1 MGPDVTKEA
10 SEWYDSQLRSCMSD
24 MFGELTDEA
33 WALATLPTYL
43 GGRGVVSAVQ
53 SRHAAH
59 TASWFAAFHN
69 ISRCFPSAVTVT
81 PRDITT
87 SSLPF
92 AVSLRLAH
100 SRCAASL
107 TTVSDNVNGLPLPPA
122 VPSEP
127 SVPELSDLNVRLPG
141 AQKRIAVVV
150 NSARWMGV
158 FDSASVPLRARLLS
172 MCKKGAM
179 SALSAV
185 PSPHFGQLL
194 PLAFIT
200 AMQMSLRLPLSLLR
214 GLRRCTCGK
223 PLDAYGDHVLSCH
236 NFLEKKTPGH
246 NLVEGVVGSLARAA
260 GYDVSHDS
268 RRPHQGHRAYSP
280 NWRPD
285 LTCLFGTPDH
295 THILIDIT
303 CPTVVSS
310 AAAPIAAV
318 DPDALGIALAAGK
331 RRTYGN
337 VAPHVVLPFV
347 LDDSGGLGKEAWA
360 FLLKCRD
367 KAEGQLGAAEFSKLD
382 WSCQAFTSYYLRSLS
397 LASVRG
403 WGHFFMTVASILR
416 GAA

>member
-1 MGPDVTKEA
+1 M
-10 SEWYDSQLRSCMSD
+10 
-24 MFGELTDEA
+24 
-33 WALATLPTYL
+33 
-43 GGRGVVSAVQ
+43 
-53 SRHAAH
+53 
-59 TASWFAAFHN
+59 
-69 ISRCFPSAVTVT
+69 
-81 PRDITT
+81 
-87 SSLPF
+87 
-92 AVSLRLAH
+92 
-100 SRCAASL
+100 
-107 TTVSDNVNGLPLPPA
+107 
-122 VPSEP
+122 
-127 SVPELSDLNVRLPG
+127 
-141 AQKRIAVVV
+141 
-150 NSARWMGV
+150 
-158 FDSASVPLRARLLS
+158 
-172 MCKKGAM
+172 
-179 SALSAV
+179 
-185 PSPHFGQLL
+185 
-194 PLAFIT
+194 
-200 AMQMSLRLPLSLLR
+200 
-214 GLRRCTCGK
+214 
-223 PLDAYGDHVLSCH
+223 
-236 NFLEKKTPGH
+236 
-246 NLVEGVVGSLARAA
+246 
-260 GYDVSHDS
+260 SHDS

-360 FLLKCRD
+360 FLLKCWD
-367 KAEGQLGAAEFSKLD
+367 KAEGQLGATEFSKLD

>member
-1 MGPDVTKEA
+1 M
-10 SEWYDSQLRSCMSD
+10 
-24 MFGELTDEA
+24 
-33 WALATLPTYL
+33 
-43 GGRGVVSAVQ
+43 
-53 SRHAAH
+53 
-59 TASWFAAFHN
+59 
-69 ISRCFPSAVTVT
+69 
-81 PRDITT
+81 TT
-87 SSLPF
+87 
-92 AVSLRLAH
+92 
-100 SRCAASL
+100 
-107 TTVSDNVNGLPLPPA
+107 T
-122 VPSEP
+122 
-127 SVPELSDLNVRLPG
+127 
-141 AQKRIAVVV
+141 
-150 NSARWMGV
+150 
-158 FDSASVPLRARLLS
+158 
-172 MCKKGAM
+172 
-179 SALSAV
+179 
-185 PSPHFGQLL
+185 
-194 PLAFIT
+194 
-200 AMQMSLRLPLSLLR
+200 
-214 GLRRCTCGK
+214 
-223 PLDAYGDHVLSCH
+223 LSCH

-367 KAEGQLGAAEFSKLD
+367 KAEGQLAGA
-382 WSCQAFTSYYLRSLS
+382 LR
-397 LASVRG
+397 
-403 WGHFFMTVASILR
+403 
-416 GAA
+416 